1 MTAHLDL
8 FVQQH
13 LPAQE
18 ELPDF
23 INLENFDYPEILN
36 CATPLLDDAVKEGYG
51 SKEVVLMNEGSWTYS
66 DLQKDSNQI
75 ARVLLEDLN
84 MKPGNRVLLRAPNSY
99 PMFAAWFGVI
109 KAGGIAVS
117 TMPLLRS
124 MELNTIINKARVSIA
139 LCDTRLL
146 EELEQARS
154 DSCLEQLISFRDGD
168 LEKKKNKKSV
178 EFENLPT
185 SRNDPCLIAFTSGTT
200 GQPKAAVHTHQDML
214 TMCRGY
220 SRTCLKPES
229 DDRFIGSPPLAFTF
243 GLGGIGLFPLDV
255 RASTIL
261 VEQPSPDKLLEAA
274 TKHQATILVTSPT
287 AYRFMLGT
295 MADKIPKSL
304 RKCVSA
310 GETLPYPTFE
320 EWKNLTGIEIL
331 DGIGSTEMLHIFISS
346 REDAL
351 KPGSTGLPVPGYE
364 AMVVDESMNPVPHG
378 TTGQLAVRGPTGCT
392 YLDDPRQQKYVRNGW
407 NLTGDAYQMDEEGFF
422 WFQARSDDMI
432 ISSGYNIA
440 GPEVEAALMAHPSVS
455 ECAVVGIPD
464 VERGSLV
471 KSFVVLRDGS
481 EENETMKQT
490 LQDFV
495 KKTIAPYKY
504 PRSIEFRKSLPKTET
519 GKIQRFRLREEG

>member
-8 FVQQH
+8 FVQKH

-168 LEKKKNKKSV
+168 LEEKKNKKSV

-185 SRNDPCLIAFTSGTT
+185 YRNDPCLIAFTSGTT
-200 GQPKAAVHTHQDML
+200 GQP
-214 TMCRGY
+214 
-220 SRTCLKPES
+220 
-229 DDRFIGSPPLAFTF
+229 
-243 GLGGIGLFPLDV
+243 
-255 RASTIL
+255 
-261 VEQPSPDKLLEAA
+261 
-274 TKHQATILVTSPT
+274 
-287 AYRFMLGT
+287 
-295 MADKIPKSL
+295 
-304 RKCVSA
+304 
-310 GETLPYPTFE
+310 
-320 EWKNLTGIEIL
+320 
-331 DGIGSTEMLHIFISS
+331 
-346 REDAL
+346 
-351 KPGSTGLPVPGYE
+351 
-364 AMVVDESMNPVPHG
+364 
-378 TTGQLAVRGPTGCT
+378 
-392 YLDDPRQQKYVRNGW
+392 
-407 NLTGDAYQMDEEGFF
+407 
-422 WFQARSDDMI
+422 
-432 ISSGYNIA
+432 
-440 GPEVEAALMAHPSVS
+440 
-455 ECAVVGIPD
+455 
-464 VERGSLV
+464 
-471 KSFVVLRDGS
+471 
-481 EENETMKQT
+481 
-490 LQDFV
+490 
-495 KKTIAPYKY
+495 
-504 PRSIEFRKSLPKTET
+504 
-519 GKIQRFRLREEG
+519 